1 MHGIEYGINQTKRK
15 FYRTIWLISV
25 IAVGVTIGNIVSH
38 SINSWNDDRK
48 LKIALQEAEKK
59 VQADLEKMD
68 EEFKEVLE
76 KQKYLLDEAKKR
88 IQQNDMDSLD
98 KKAEENY
105 QQQLK
110 DAECDYW
117 IEQSKT
123 LKTSESFGERL
134 KACKAAKR
142 SGY

>member
-1 MHGIEYGINQTKRK
+1 MYGIEDGINQTKRK

-68 EEFKEVLE
+68 QEFKEVLE
-76 KQKYLLDEAKKR
+76 KQRYLLDEAKKR
-88 IQQNDMDSLD
+88 IQQNDMDALD

-117 IEQSKT
+117 IEQSKI
-123 LKTSESFGERL
+123 LKTSEAFNKRL
-134 KACKAAKR
+134 SSCKNAGR